1 VRLAGRELGKKGGM
15 EAAVS
20 VSYGAYTGGFDA
32 GTTATIARRLGATEL
47 RARTRGR
54 NSAAEE
60 KRVEAA
66 TDAWA
71 WVEGRGAAYYDQVQS
86 VVLHQI
92 HRRFPKL
99 EQAAWKNCL
108 HGGCRGVR
116 DRNAPRRRRT
126 VANGR
131 ARRPPPPERR

>member
-1 VRLAGRELGKKGGM
+1 M

-71 WVEGRGAAYYDQVQS
+71 WVEGRGADYYDQVQS
-86 VVLHQI
+86 VVLNQI
-92 HRRFPKL
+92 QRRFPKL

-108 HGGCRGVR
+108 HNLHDALSPGAMALGAMALKRTARSFYTGGPDNCKRQC
-116 DRNAPRRRRT
+116 AHPS
-126 VANGR
+126 
-131 ARRPPPPERR
+131 